1 MQELRDLDP
10 ITANPLP
17 TSKGLL
23 TENIIAEERCRLPVL
38 INLTAY
44 FIYLKLMHYKEMDQ
58 THWVCYELPNKSYY
72 YGEVA
77 LLDESGVVQPKDSP
91 DAANP
96 KNKVVKHGFGIY
108 LYNCNAE
115 GQHSRY

>member
-1 MQELRDLDP
+1 M
-10 ITANPLP
+10 
-17 TSKGLL
+17 
-23 TENIIAEERCRLPVL
+23 C
-38 INLTAY
+38 
-44 FIYLKLMHYKEMDQ
+44 IYLKLMNYKEMDQ
-58 THWVCYELPNKSYY
+58 THWACYELPNKTYY

-77 LLDESGVVQPKDSP
+77 LLDESGVIQPKDSP

-96 KNKVVKHGFGIY
+96 KNKLVKHGFGIY